1 MAMSQ
6 IDGEFAATVQIESVQ
21 TVLPFAVTDPRET
34 CLVSVK
40 DPVGSNIF
48 RGCFNIVLCYNKAVE
63 EDSGWL
69 VAGWIKESLGRTMIE
84 QPMLGGR
91 LRRGDDGNG
100 ELEMVSNDSGARLIE
115 AKIAMTLREFIG
127 LEERKKLEAKL
138 VIWKDIDEKT
148 PQFSPLL
155 FVQVTNFQCG
165 GYSIGISVSLL
176 LADLLIMENF
186 IERWAS
192 IQKKLLP
199 VNDAL
204 KTPIF
209 YLPNLKISVQSLN
222 TTISH
227 TPSERGGKT
236 MILKIPGD
244 TEMEGVENNELFKR
258 AASLCVEKAEQELGW
273 EMSSG
278 FSLFV
283 KESSTVLRVQN
294 CRKNEPLKSHLN
306 LSAQVISSSL
316 DDLGIKE
323 LDFHEG
329 NKPVHVSCWTASVF
343 DGFVVAIPSPNGN
356 TSSDINVL
364 VTIPEGK

>member
-1 MAMSQ
+1 
-6 IDGEFAATVQIESVQ
+6 
-21 TVLPFAVTDPRET
+21 
-34 CLVSVK
+34 
-40 DPVGSNIF
+40 
-48 RGCFNIVLCYNKAVE
+48 
-63 EDSGWL
+63 
-69 VAGWIKESLGRTMIE
+69 
-84 QPMLGGR
+84 
-91 LRRGDDGNG
+91 
-100 ELEMVSNDSGARLIE
+100 
-115 AKIAMTLREFIG
+115 
-127 LEERKKLEAKL
+127 
-138 VIWKDIDEKT
+138 
-148 PQFSPLL
+148 
-155 FVQVTNFQCG
+155 
-165 GYSIGISVSLL
+165 
-176 LADLLIMENF
+176 MENF

-209 YLPNLKISVQSLN
+209 YLPNLKITTQSLN

-329 NKPVHVSCWTASVF
+329 NKPVQCFLLDCIGV
-343 DGFVVAIPSPNGN
+343 
-356 TSSDINVL
+356 
-364 VTIPEGK
+364 

>member
-6 IDGEFAATVQIESVQ
+6 IASEFAPTVQIEAVQ
-21 TVLPFAVTDPRET
+21 TVLPFAVTDPRKT

-69 VAGWIKESLGRTMIE
+69 VAGWIKESLGRTMNE

-115 AKIAMTLREFIG
+115 AKITMTLQEFLG
-127 LEERKKLEAKL
+127 LEEREKLEAKL
-138 VIWKDIDEKT
+138 VIWKDIDEKN

-155 FVQVTNFQCG
+155 YVQVTNFHCG
-165 GYSIGISVSLL
+165 GYSIGISVSVL

-186 IERWAS
+186 IQRWAS
-192 IQKKLLP
+192 IQKNLLP
-199 VNDAL
+199 VSDAL
-204 KTPIF
+204 KTPTF
-209 YLPNLKISVQSLN
+209 YLPNLKITTQSPIS
-222 TTISH
+222 TFSH

-244 TEMEGVENNELFKR
+244 TAMEGVESNELFKR
-258 AASLCVEKAEQELGW
+258 AASLCVGKAEQKLGC

-283 KESSTVLRVQN
+283 KESSNVLRVQN
-294 CRKNEPLKSHLN
+294 YRKNELVKSNLN

-329 NKPVHVSCWTASVF
+329 NKPVHVSCWTSSVF
-343 DGFVVAIPSPNGN
+343 DGFVVAVPSPNGN
-356 TSSDINVL
+356 TSDINVL